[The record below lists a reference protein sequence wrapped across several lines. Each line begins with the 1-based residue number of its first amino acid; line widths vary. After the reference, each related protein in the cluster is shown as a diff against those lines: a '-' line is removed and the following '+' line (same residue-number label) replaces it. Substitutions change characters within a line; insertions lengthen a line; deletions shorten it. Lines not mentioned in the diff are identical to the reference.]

1 MKGPLPLAF
10 SCFFLGGMSWD
21 PMGSNPPEVFSFP
34 NENEAGGLQNKKNH
48 GRMMASGK
56 WMEIGCDM
64 GQ

>member
-34 NENEAGGLQNKKNH
+34 NGNEARDLQNKKKH
-48 GRMMASGK
+48 GTMMASGK